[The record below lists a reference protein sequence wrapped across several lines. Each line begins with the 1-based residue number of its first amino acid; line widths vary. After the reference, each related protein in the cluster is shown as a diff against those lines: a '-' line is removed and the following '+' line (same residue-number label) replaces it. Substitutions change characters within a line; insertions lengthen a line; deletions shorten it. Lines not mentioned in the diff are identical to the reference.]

1 MRFVSDFASPP
12 GETAGDFGTRDAA
25 LRALTRLGAP
35 VPPGFAISNV
45 ACRMFVETGDLPAGA
60 WEEIEEAVARLDEA
74 ATTIDPARPL
84 LLSVRSS
91 APVDMP
97 ALMDAALYIGT
108 TEQSTAA
115 FSDWAGVPAA
125 TLARL
130 RFLETYATVIRGVPA
145 RRIDAAI
152 GSVTAGSPSPEMEA
166 AATALEALIIEETQR
181 PVPPDRLSQVRE
193 GIEAVFASW
202 NARPATAYRRLNGI
216 PDDTGTGAVVH
227 LMVFGNLDE
236 QSGVGVGFSRNPT
249 TGTPIPAG
257 RYRAE
262 ADHPTTAIEYQGLET
277 LADADPVTHESLKAA
292 LTSYENERLDLVRI
306 DYVREMGRLWILEA
320 RLAERTPEAAAKVAV
335 DLVAEGALTKEKALG
350 RLDPRQLGTMIHP
363 RLAPGTLPE
372 PIATGSGS
380 SPGAAAGVVVL
391 DSIAAIEAASAGQS
405 VILVKRETSP
415 EDLDA
420 IRRVAGVL
428 TSHGGRASHAALVA
442 RGIGTPAV
450 TGSFDML
457 IDADADE
464 VRWGDTVVRAGDTI
478 SIDGTGGIVYAGELR
493 LIDGAQTEEF
503 ATVLGWADQ
512 IRRLEVWA
520 NADTPADAAAARDA
534 GAEGIGLARTEYMF
548 SGDRLDVVQRI
559 LLTNDARERADALEQ
574 LERLQV
580 GDFERLLEVMDGQPV
595 VVRLLDPPLH
605 EFLPDRLDVEHELAE
620 ARALGEPTAEL
631 EALEATLDKFEESNP
646 MLGLRGVRLAVVIP
660 AVYKVQVLAA
670 LEAVRRR
677 LDAGGDPRLELM
689 IPLVGTVEEL
699 HLVRDMIEEEVHNAG
714 RLLEVTVGT
723 MIELPRAALVA
734 GEIARESDFFS
745 FGTNDLTQ
753 TTMGLSRDDAEEAFI
768 TQYLR
773 RGLFR
778 RNPFETIDP
787 AGVGRLIK
795 VAIEEGRA
803 ANPELI
809 VGVCGE
815 HGADP
820 ESIDFFHNAGV
831 DYVSCSPP
839 RIPIARL
846 AAAQAALR
854 NSEQSPT

>member
-1 MRFVSDFASPP
+1 MRFVSDFGSPQ
-12 GETAGDFGTRDAA
+12 GEVAGDFGTRDTA
-25 LRALTRLGAP
+25 LRTLTRLGAP

-45 ACRMFVETGDLPAGA
+45 ACRLFVQTGDLPEGA
-60 WEEIEEAVARLDEA
+60 WDEIEAAVTRLDEA
-74 ATTIDPARPL
+74 AGLIDPDRPV

-97 ALMDAALYIGT
+97 ALMDAALHIGT
-108 TEQSTAA
+108 TAESTRTFA
-115 FSDWAGVPAA
+115 DWADEHAA
-125 TLARL
+125 MRARV
-130 RFLETYATVIRGVPA
+130 RFLETYARVIRGVPA
-145 RRIDAAI
+145 RRIGAI
-152 GSVTAGSPSPEMEA
+152 SGAISPTSTTTQLATASA
-166 AATALEALIIEETQR
+166 ALEALIIEETQR
-181 PVPPDRLSQVRE
+181 PVPANRLSQVRE

-202 NARPATAYRRLNGI
+202 NARPATAYRRVNGI
-216 PDDTGTGAVVH
+216 PDETGTGAVVH

-236 QSGVGVGFSRNPT
+236 HSGVGVGFSRNPT
-249 TGTPIPAG
+249 TGAPSPAG
-257 RYRAE
+257 RYRNE
-262 ADHPTTAIEYQGLET
+262 ADHPTTAYEYQGLDALAVADTET
-277 LADADPVTHESLKAA
+277 HQTLETALA
-292 LTSYENERLDLVRI
+292 SYERERLDMVRL
-306 DYVREMGRLWILEA
+306 DYVREKGRLWILEG
-320 RLAERTPEAAAKVAV
+320 RVAERTPEAAAKVAV
-335 DLVAEGALTKEKALG
+335 DLVAEGVLSREAALA
-350 RLDPRQLGTMIHP
+350 RLDPQHLGTMMHA
-363 RLAPGTLPE
+363 RLAPGDLPK
-372 PIATGSGS
+372 PIAAGSGS
-380 SPGAAAGVVVL
+380 SPGAATGIVVL
-391 DSIAAIEAASAGQS
+391 DSPTAMAAAAAGQS
-405 VILVKRETSP
+405 VILVKRETTP
-415 EDLDA
+415 EDLEA

-442 RGIGTPAV
+442 RGMGTPAV

-457 IDADADE
+457 IDVDTNQ
-464 VRWGDTVVRAGDTI
+464 VRWGDTVIRAGDTI
-478 SIDGTGGIVYAGELR
+478 SIDGTGGLVYAGELS
-493 LIDGAQTEEF
+493 LIKGAQTEEF
-503 ATVLGWADQ
+503 STILSWADEA
-512 IRRLEVWA
+512 RRLEVWA
-520 NADTPADAAAARDA
+520 NADTPADAAAARAA

-548 SGDRLDVVQRI
+548 SGDRLEVVQRI
-559 LLTNDARERADALEQ
+559 LLTSDPRERADALEQ

-580 GDFERLLEVMDGQPV
+580 GDFERLLDVMDGQPV

-620 ARALGEPTAEL
+620 ARALGEPTTEL
-631 EALEATLDKFEESNP
+631 ESLEATLDKFEESNP

-699 HLVRDMIEEEVHNAG
+699 HLIRDMIEEEVHNAG

-768 TQYLR
+768 AQYLR

-839 RIPIARL
+839 RLPIARL

-854 NSEQSPT
+854 NGGS